1 MNEEQIQEEVGEV
14 AVVDEAPVEE
24 TPVEETQLVDAIPAK
39 SNAAEN
45 FIPEEKEDKPEFSN
59 PDNDPIAQIVHNR
72 GLRIVE
78 IQNGENI
85 VEVLALNPGV

>member
-1 MNEEQIQEEVGEV
+1 MNEEQTQEEVGEV

-24 TPVEETQLVDAIPAK
+24 TPVEETPPVDEIPAE
-39 SNAAEN
+39 SNAAGD
-45 FIPEEKEDKPEFSN
+45 FIPEDKPEFSN
-59 PDNDPIAQIVHNR
+59 PDNDPVAQIVHDR